1 MQYECDKI
9 FINFN
14 VYSIE
19 MHGYM
24 TWCDKKIPVH
34 IYISRHIL
42 TIFVSFDIARIEMW
56 ND

>member
-9 FINFN
+9 FFNFN

-24 TWCDKKIPVH
+24 TWYDKKIPVH
-34 IYISRHIL
+34 IYTSRHIL
-42 TIFVSFDIARIEMW
+42 TIFVSFDIAPIEMW